1 MSWEQPVMSEM
12 ASAVGYDDEA
22 KELIV
27 TWKKSGKRSAYP
39 GVDEATALRCANAP
53 SVGQFI
59 NSEIKPNY
67 PARYI

>member
-1 MSWEQPVMSEM
+1 MSWEQPVMSKM
-12 ASAVGYDDEA
+12 CTTVGYDSEA

-27 TWKKSGKRSAYP
+27 TWNSGKRSAYS

-53 SVGQFI
+53 SVGQYI

-67 PARYI
+67 PVRYI